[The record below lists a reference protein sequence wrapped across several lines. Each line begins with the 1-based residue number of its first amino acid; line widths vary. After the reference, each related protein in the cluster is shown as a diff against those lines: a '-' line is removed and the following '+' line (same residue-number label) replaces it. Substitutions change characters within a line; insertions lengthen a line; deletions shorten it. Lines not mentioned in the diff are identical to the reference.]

1 MKIQLPGK
9 SLYWRISM
17 SFLAILIVLGLAYV
31 LITVIATNRYY
42 NETTQRLNATV
53 AESMLAEVSPFTN
66 GKVNEESVSKIMH
79 SMMAVNPTLEVYL
92 LDQTGKILTFVV
104 FDKKVKLS
112 SIDLGPVREFIRTR
126 GKQYVLGDDPR
137 NPGHKTIFSAAE
149 VSEGQNLEGYV
160 YLVLASEQYE
170 NITAA
175 LLGSYWLRVG
185 TNAFILTLLAAFT
198 IGLVLIWFLTRNLR
212 IVIRTFRRFEDGDL
226 HARIPED
233 HMKGELSTLS
243 HTFNNMADTILKNI
257 DALKEV
263 DSLRRELIA
272 NVSHDLRNPLAV
284 IHGYIETLII
294 KEKDLNSKDRKKYL
308 EIILKGSEKLKRL
321 VSDLFELSKL
331 ETRQVHLQKEP
342 FFINELVQDAVT
354 NLRLMAERK
363 NITIHSDIST
373 SLPLVVAD
381 ISLMERVIQ
390 NLLDNAIHYTP
401 ESGKITLIVNKIGR
415 EVEVDIRNT
424 GEGIPE
430 KDLPFIFNRYY
441 KVDKEKSGIEGTG
454 LGLAIVKKI
463 LDIHQI
469 PINVK
474 SKPGEFTSFSM
485 KIPVYRPSAG

>member
-17 SFLAILIVLGLAYV
+17 SFLAILIILGLAYV

-42 NETTQRLNATV
+42 NETTQRLNAHV

-66 GKVNEESVSKIMH
+66 GEVNEESVSKIMH

-92 LDQTGKILTFVV
+92 LDKTGKILTFVV

-112 SIDLGPVREFIRTR
+112 NIDLGPVKSFIHY
-126 GKQYVLGDDPR
+126 GGEKYVLGDDPR
-137 NPGHKTIFSAAE
+137 NPGKKTIFSAAE
-149 VSEGQNLEGYV
+149 VRENDMLQGYV

-170 NITAA
+170 NITSA

-198 IGLVLIWFLTRNLR
+198 IGLILIYFLTRNLR
-212 IVIRTFRRFEDGDL
+212 VVIKTFRQFENGNL
-226 HARIPED
+226 KARIPEEN
-233 HMKGELSTLS
+233 MKGELSTLS

-294 KEKDLNSKDRKKYL
+294 KEKNLSDEERMKYL
-308 EIILKGSEKLKRL
+308 QIVLNGSEKLKHL

-331 ETRQVHLQKEP
+331 ETQQITLHIEP
-342 FFINELVQDAVT
+342 FFINELVQDAVS

-363 NITIHSDIST
+363 NITIKTDIST
-373 SLPLVVAD
+373 SLPLVEAD
-381 ISLMERVIQ
+381 ISMMERVIQ
-390 NLLDNAIHYTP
+390 NLMDNAIHYTP
-401 ESGKITLIVNKIGR
+401 EKGTIILNVNMMER
-415 EVEVDIRNT
+415 EVEVNISNSGD
-424 GEGIPE
+424 GIPE
-430 KDLPFIFNRYY
+430 KDIPYIFNRYY
-441 KVDKEKSGIEGTG
+441 KVNKEKSGIGGSG
-454 LGLAIVKKI
+454 LGLAIVRKI
-463 LDIHQI
+463 LDIQNI
-469 PINVK
+469 PIHVR
-474 SKPGEFTSFSM
+474 STPGEFTTFSM
-485 KIPVYRPSAG
+485 LIPVYG